1 MKPLLCRLGFHRP
14 NNDRYETVTRYHR
27 NGKTYRT
34 NYIVCKGCG
43 KRLGT
48 FAIVKEKKS

>member
-1 MKPLLCRLGFHRP
+1 MKPLFCRLGFHRP
-14 NNDRYETVTRYHR
+14 NNYMYEPVTRYHL
-27 NGKTYRT
+27 NGKTYRK

-48 FAIVKEKKS
+48 FEIVKEKNT